1 MAPTKNYW
9 LKSGLINIFQNL
21 STVLFGFVSFY
32 FLVRLLSK
40 DDWGAWGLF
49 LSTISIV
56 EIARNGL
63 TQEPLV
69 KYLSAANRLDKR
81 KIITASF
88 IINVVMSLLVCIV
101 FLIAIPLLTESWNS
115 KELNQMFH
123 IYLVTFFIS
132 GMTGQLNFIEQA
144 HLRFTGNFYTNFVRQ
159 AVLFLY
165 VGYCYL
171 NPEKISLI
179 HLTYVHLL
187 AAALSA
193 ITAFLFTRK
202 LLKYTVKV
210 DKEWMKKIFHF
221 GKYSFGVS
229 LSTILSTSIDQMML
243 GSMLSKAASGAFNIA
258 VRITN
263 LADIPTNAMA
273 AILFPQTSIRYE
285 VEGGSSVKY
294 LYEKSVGVVLA
305 ILIPVTAVLIIFSD
319 LVISIIVGEKYPESV
334 QLLRLTLLT
343 CVFIPYGRQA
353 GTAFSSSGKVRIN
366 FYMVILNTILIIVC
380 NYFLIDAYGVV
391 GAAYT
396 TLIANVVG
404 FAICQYYLY
413 KLFRIN
419 ALNSFIYA
427 VKFYPEFLNKYF
439 RNKHS

>member
-1 MAPTKNYW
+1 MSVSKNYW
-9 LKSGLINIFQNL
+9 LKNGLINIFQNL
-21 STVLFGFVSFY
+21 STVFFGFVSFY

-88 IINVVMSLLVCIV
+88 FINIIMSLLVCIV
-101 FLIAIPLLTESWNS
+101 FLIAIPLLAKSWNS
-115 KELNQMFH
+115 QELNHMFH
-123 IYLVTFFIS
+123 IYLITFFI
-132 GMTGQLNFIEQA
+132 TGITSQLNFIEQA
-144 HLRFTGNFYTNFVRQ
+144 HLRFTGNFYTNFLRQ
-159 AVLFLY
+159 LVLFLY
-165 VGYCYL
+165 IAYCYIS
-171 NPEKISLI
+171 PAQISLI
-179 HLTYVHLL
+179 TLTYVHLL
-187 AAALSA
+187 AGVLSA
-193 ITAFLFTRK
+193 ITAFVFTRK
-202 LLKYTVKV
+202 LLKYTVKI

-229 LSTILSTSIDQMML
+229 LSSVLSASIDQMML

-273 AILFPQTSIRYE
+273 AILFPQSSIRFE
-285 VEGGSSVKY
+285 KQGGESVKY

-305 ILIPVTAVLIIFSD
+305 ILIPVTVILILFSD
-319 LVISIIVGEKYPESV
+319 LVINIVVGNKYPESV
-334 QLLRLTLLT
+334 QLLRLTLLV
-343 CVFIPYGRQA
+343 CIFIPFGRQA
-353 GTAFSSSGKVRIN
+353 GTAFSSSGNVKIN
-366 FYMVILNTILIIVC
+366 FYMIILNTILIIVC
-380 NYFLIDAYGVV
+380 NYFLIDMYGVV

-427 VKFYPEFLNKYF
+427 VKFYPEFLNKF
-439 RNKHS
+439 LRNKNG